1 MFAALRALR
10 ALRGDERGAV
20 TAEFAV
26 AIPAMLLVLGLAIG
40 AVQLSAQRVALTAL
54 AGDVARLEA
63 RGDDRLAAARIAEH
77 PGAAKLSR
85 STAGGILCVVAT
97 SSPSAGLLA
106 GIRVTGRGCAA
117 IAQAEAFARGLPNR
131 PAGSGGAEL

>member
-1 MFAALRALR
+1 MFAALRALWADR
-10 ALRGDERGAV
+10 RGAV

-26 AIPAMLLVLGLAIG
+26 AIPAMLIVLGLAIG

-63 RGDDRLAAARIAEH
+63 RGDDRLAAARISEH
-77 PGAAKLSR
+77 AGSPLLSR
-85 STAGGILCVVAT
+85 STAGGILCVAAT
-97 SSPSAGLLA
+97 SSPRAGLLA

-117 IAQAEAFARGLPNR
+117 ITAEGAFARDGPGDTDR
-131 PAGSGGAEL
+131 PVT